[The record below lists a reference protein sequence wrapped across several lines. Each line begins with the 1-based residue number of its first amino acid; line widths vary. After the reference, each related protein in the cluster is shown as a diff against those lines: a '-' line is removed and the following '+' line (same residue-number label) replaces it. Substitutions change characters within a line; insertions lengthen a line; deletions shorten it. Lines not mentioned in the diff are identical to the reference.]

1 MWSSCAMRR
10 PIALAIAAIAVLVLP
25 SAAFANPGIAVSS
38 ARDGSTA
45 KLPAKATHTLKLTAG
60 ATPEELT
67 VSVVPWSEITV
78 TGAESVTRPPA
89 GTGPQLAICSGRWS
103 NMREPFDQALPFQA
117 EVSLT
122 IAPGQT
128 ATLTAGVT
136 LREAPWPDES
146 LDAVWSIEPAQ
157 GQAYDVMSSGPAYSG
172 PSGVDLEFRVIRAP
186 DGHYVFAG
194 TTNPSDLNSG
204 RVEIWGFPPHRKG
217 AKVRATRIAR
227 VPVRNGKWTFTRFA
241 PGRRGEWEFYARYRT
256 ARRAFANDAT
266 APCGTMVQV
275 R

>member
-1 MWSSCAMRR
+1 MRSR
-10 PIALAIAAIAVLVLP
+10 FALAAAAIALLALP
-25 SAAFANPGIAVSS
+25 SAALANPGIAVSS

-60 ATPEELT
+60 ATPEELS
-67 VSVVPWSEITV
+67 VSVVPWSRITV
-78 TGAESVTRPPA
+78 TGAADVTRPPG

-103 NMREPFDQALPFQA
+103 NMRDPFDQALPFQSQ
-117 EVSLT
+117 VSLT

-136 LREAPWPDES
+136 LREAPWPDET
-146 LDAVWSIEPAQ
+146 LDTVWSIEPAQ
-157 GQAYDVMSSGPAYSG
+157 GQAFDVMSFGPAYSG
-172 PSGVDLEFRVIRAP
+172 PSGVELKFRLIRAP

-194 TTNPSDLNSG
+194 TTDPDDLNSG
-204 RVEIWGFPPHRKG
+204 RVEIWGFPPARRS
-217 AKVRATRIAR
+217 AKVRAIRIAR

-241 PGRRGEWEFYARYRT
+241 PDRRGEWEFYARYRT
-256 ARRAFANDAT
+256 ARRAYANDASG
-266 APCGTMVQV
+266 PCGATVQV

>member
-1 MWSSCAMRR
+1 MRR
-10 PIALAIAAIAVLVLP
+10 PLAFATVLAALLALP
-25 SAAFANPGIAVSS
+25 STALANPGISVSS

-45 KLPAKATHTLKLTAG
+45 KLPAKATHTLRLTAG
-60 ATPEELT
+60 AAPEELT
-67 VSVVPWSEITV
+67 VSVVPWSRITV
-78 TGAESVTRPPA
+78 TGAESVERPPG
-89 GTGPQLAICSGRWS
+89 GTGPQLAVCPGRWS

-157 GQAYDVMSSGPAYSG
+157 GQAFDVMSSGPAYSG
-172 PSGVDLEFRVIRAP
+172 PSGVELTFRVIRAP

-194 TTNPSDLNSG
+194 TTDPEDLNSG
-204 RVEIWGFPPHRKG
+204 RVEIWGFPPARRS
-217 AKVRATRIAR
+217 AKVRAIRIAR

-241 PGRRGEWEFYARYRT
+241 PDRRGEWEFYARYRT
-256 ARRAFANDAT
+256 ARRAYANAAS
-266 APCGTMVQV
+266 APCGTTVQV
-275 R
+275 H

>member
-1 MWSSCAMRR
+1 MRS
-10 PIALAIAAIAVLVLP
+10 PFAPATVLVALLALP
-25 SAAFANPGIAVSS
+25 SAATANPSIHVSS

-45 KLPAKATHTLKLTAG
+45 RLPAKATHTLKLTAG
-60 ATPEELT
+60 AAREELT
-67 VSVVPWSEITV
+67 VSVIPWSRITV
-78 TGAESVTRPPA
+78 TGAESVERPPA

-103 NMREPFDQALPFQA
+103 NMRDPFDQALPFEA

-128 ATLTAGVT
+128 ATLTAAVT
-136 LREAPWPDES
+136 LRKAPWPDES

-157 GQAYDVMSSGPAYSG
+157 GQAFDVMSVGPAYSG
-172 PSGVDLEFRVIRAP
+172 PSGVELEFRAIRAP

-194 TTNPSDLNSG
+194 TTNPTDLNSG
-204 RVEIWGFPPHRKG
+204 RVEIWAFPPARKG

-241 PGRRGEWEFYARYRT
+241 PDRRGEWEFYARYRT
-256 ARRAFANDAT
+256 ARRAFANDAS
-266 APCGTMVQV
+266 APCGTTV
-275 R
+275 RVH